1 MMFQLVYG
9 ILLTPPLSLE
19 YCTEYI
25 MVYVFLL
32 DLKISQP
39 DNAMQ
44 ILKQN
49 AQFWSRGDANTL
61 QILT

>member
-49 AQFWSRGDANTL
+49 AQF
-61 QILT
+61 